1 MSLNAGE
8 VFVVVGARLDSAA
21 IAKAKTSFDEI
32 KASSDRA
39 QAAADASSSA
49 QRRAM
54 TDYAASAK
62 RGEDATKRL
71 EQSLSRAK
79 DAAILT
85 GKVGALGVAGI
96 ATALGGAALAAVGFD
111 SAMRN
116 VNSIAGLSQKQFDA
130 LEKQVLR
137 LAPSLGASPKELATG
152 LYDIVSTGFKAS
164 DAIKILAVSAKAGKA
179 GLTDTATAT
188 DAITSALKA
197 YGIGASGAKGVSDLL
212 FETVDVGKLNFQQLA
227 SSIGTVLPTASTLG
241 IPLKQLGAA
250 IATITLNGT
259 DAKTA
264 TTQLSSIFTAFQKP
278 TKDLTKVF
286 HDQGYETAAAGLKA
300 LGLKGS
306 LDLLRKQVSGGHN
319 TWVDFFKDVRALRGA
334 QGLEGTAH
342 AADLFATSTKAM
354 DGATKGAGATQKAF
368 AEQSKSTAVQFDKL
382 KAGIDVAAIT
392 IGSALLPKL
401 NEGITALSHWFLQ
414 AEKSGDIDR
423 WANDISGAV
432 NEILNEIHKLGPDAE
447 AAFHVI
453 TSTVQAALPFV
464 EKLYEIFQDVE
475 PAIADVVKAG
485 SGLAQV
491 LGPGPIL
498 AAVGAFKALQTAGLG
513 AQAGV
518 GKFAKVM
525 QAGSLAIAGAKDGGV
540 VAGKITTIGEEA
552 AGSAGKV
559 RIFATGLAKTIGNPN
574 LIAAGAAG
582 IVLSIL
588 YIKSTMTSLKDEAQD
603 VVDALAELQGD
614 RINVSA
620 AKIAKARL
628 DVATKTAG
636 SRAVD
641 LARLQSN
648 DQRPEAIQA
657 AAPTRAEIKATNDLA
672 AANLNVRDAAN
683 QRDHAEAVL
692 AAAEGKRAAD
702 QTKLA
707 QQLVGA
713 GQKSLADAALAAS
726 NRRSAE
732 VQYGRKPSG
741 AEAAATQKKAVDD
754 LVASLR
760 KQFDAETDLDK
771 AGKAAGNR
779 IADVIAAI
787 GKVPDKTQY
796 KIIAN
801 DVAAGKS
808 LAKIKRDLGI
818 LDKTTATPKIN
829 ADPTDANRDIDN
841 VTGKANAL
849 NALRP
854 QVHLGASGFD
864 GVQAAISSINT
875 NILHLTQNPFT
886 VKINYATSGT
896 LPTGGSSKV
905 NKKPQAAGG
914 YSDKPSIGV
923 WGEDGPEYVIPVGP
937 KYRASGMALW
947 LQAGKDMGVQM
958 SAKGK
963 KPGKTPG
970 PIKRGLGYDPQAL
983 DDQQAAEKKRLDDAT
998 GYRDSIKGK

>member
-432 NEILNEIHKLGPDAE
+432 NEILNEIHTPRQRS
-447 AAFHVI
+447 
-453 TSTVQAALPFV
+453 TSSPRPCRPHCRSSRSSTRSSRTSSPRSPTSSRQAPGSPRYSGQAPSSPPSAPSRRCRPQDSVPRPASGSSRRSCRPARSRSPARRTVA
-464 EKLYEIFQDVE
+464 
-475 PAIADVVKAG
+475 
-485 SGLAQV
+485 SS
-491 LGPGPIL
+491 PGR
-498 AAVGAFKALQTAGLG
+498 
-513 AQAGV
+513 
-518 GKFAKVM
+518 
-525 QAGSLAIAGAKDGGV
+525 SRR
-540 VAGKITTIGEEA
+540 
-552 AGSAGKV
+552 SV
-559 RIFATGLAKTIGNPN
+559 R
-574 LIAAGAAG
+574 
-582 IVLSIL
+582 
-588 YIKSTMTSLKDEAQD
+588 
-603 VVDALAELQGD
+603 
-614 RINVSA
+614 
-620 AKIAKARL
+620 
-628 DVATKTAG
+628 
-636 SRAVD
+636 
-641 LARLQSN
+641 
-648 DQRPEAIQA
+648 RPP
-657 AAPTRAEIKATNDLA
+657 AAPARCGSS
-672 AANLNVRDAAN
+672 RP
-683 QRDHAEAVL
+683 
-692 AAAEGKRAAD
+692 
-702 QTKLA
+702 
-707 QQLVGA
+707 
-713 GQKSLADAALAAS
+713 AS
-726 NRRSAE
+726 RRRS
-732 VQYGRKPSG
+732 G
-741 AEAAATQKKAVDD
+741 
-754 LVASLR
+754 
-760 KQFDAETDLDK
+760 
-771 AGKAAGNR
+771 
-779 IADVIAAI
+779 
-787 GKVPDKTQY
+787 
-796 KIIAN
+796 
-801 DVAAGKS
+801 
-808 LAKIKRDLGI
+808 
-818 LDKTTATPKIN
+818 TP
-829 ADPTDANRDIDN
+829 T
-841 VTGKANAL
+841 
-849 NALRP
+849 
-854 QVHLGASGFD
+854 
-864 GVQAAISSINT
+864 
-875 NILHLTQNPFT
+875 
-886 VKINYATSGT
+886 
-896 LPTGGSSKV
+896 
-905 NKKPQAAGG
+905 
-914 YSDKPSIGV
+914 
-923 WGEDGPEYVIPVGP
+923 
-937 KYRASGMALW
+937 
-947 LQAGKDMGVQM
+947 
-958 SAKGK
+958 
-963 KPGKTPG
+963 
-970 PIKRGLGYDPQAL
+970 
-983 DDQQAAEKKRLDDAT
+983 
-998 GYRDSIKGK
+998 